1 MPFVQIEGRRL
12 HYLVRGAGAPT
23 VLIHGLGSSAA
34 DWAFQVPALEAD
46 FHLIVPDLPGCGLSA
61 PPPHPYSVA
70 HWAQSVWRLLD
81 ELDLRQ
87 PNLIGFS
94 MGGAVALEMA
104 LQRPEAVPRLALI
117 NSLASYRVDHWT
129 KWCKARIDAGLVRI
143 VGIRRTAALIA
154 ARLFPDPAQAAMRE
168 RAAIVIGS
176 VPAKTY
182 LDMARA
188 LERWSCVPRL
198 DQLRCRSLLI
208 AAEYDYTPLAE
219 KRALAARLAAGC
231 VVVRESRHGTPFDAI
246 SVTNASLRALLL
258 DQPLPPESQWRRDD
272 PREALP
278 VSLAHSLADEHA
290 AAAAAV
296 AAAAGSGARSPQG
309 PQTAVARS
317 DASSAAALE
326 SADPAGDP

>member
-1 MPFVQIEGRRL
+1 MPFVRVEGRRF

-23 VLIHGLGSSAA
+23 VLIHGLGSSGA

-46 FHLIVPDLPGCGLSA
+46 FRLIVPDLPGCGLSA
-61 PPPHPYSVA
+61 PPPHAYAVA
-70 HWAQSVWRLLD
+70 HWATSVWKLLD
-81 ELDLRQ
+81 ELGVGA
-87 PNLIGFS
+87 PNLVGFS

-129 KWCKARIDAGLVRI
+129 KWCKARIDAGLVRV

-182 LDMARA
+182 LDMAKA
-188 LERWSCVPRL
+188 LERWSCIPRL
-198 DQLRCRSLLI
+198 GQLRCRSLLI

-219 KRALAARLAAGC
+219 KRALAARMGATC

-258 DQPLPPESQWRRDD
+258 DQALPPESEWQRDD
-272 PREALP
+272 PREGLP
-278 VSLAHSLADEHA
+278 VSLENSLADEHA
-290 AAAAAV
+290 AAV
-296 AAAAGSGARSPQG
+296 AAAAQGARHAQD
-309 PQTAVARS
+309 PQTAGAS
-317 DASSAAALE
+317 SNASSAATLE
-326 SADPAGDP
+326 SADPTGDP

>member
-1 MPFVQIEGRRL
+1 MPFVRFEGRRL

-34 DWAFQVPALEAD
+34 DWAFQVPALEHD
-46 FHLIVPDLPGCGLSA
+46 CQLILPDLPGCGLSA

-70 HWAQSVWRLLD
+70 HWAQAIWGLLD
-81 ELDLRQ
+81 ALELRQ
-87 PNLIGFS
+87 PNLVGFS

-104 LQRPEAVPRLALI
+104 LQRPAAVPRLALI

-129 KWCKARIDAGLVRI
+129 KWCKARIDAGLVRL

-182 LDMARA
+182 LDMAKA
-188 LERWSCVPRL
+188 LERWSCVARL

-219 KRALAARLAAGC
+219 KRALAARLGAGC
-231 VVVRESRHGTPFDAI
+231 VVVRDSRHGTPFDAI

-258 DQPLPPESQWRRDD
+258 DQALPPESEWRRDD
-272 PREALP
+272 PSQPLP
-278 VSLAHSLADEHA
+278 VSLANSLADEHA
-290 AAAAAV
+290 AVVAAV
-296 AAAAGSGARSPQG
+296 AATAAPVARTPEE
-309 PQTAVARS
+309 PQTAVASS
-317 DASSAAALE
+317 DAASAAALE
-326 SADPAGDP
+326 SGDPAADP